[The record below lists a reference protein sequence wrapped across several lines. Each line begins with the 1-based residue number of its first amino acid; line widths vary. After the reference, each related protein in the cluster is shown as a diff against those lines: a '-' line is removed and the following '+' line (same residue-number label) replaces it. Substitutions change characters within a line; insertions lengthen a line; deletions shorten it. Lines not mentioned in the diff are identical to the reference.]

1 MKDYTSEI
9 PKFSKSI
16 KILEVSDVGH
26 ADNVN
31 VTTKQLLENTLS
43 NRQTITD
50 LETKAGAMEEYH
62 EGAAYHAGEY
72 CLYHNELYRCIQDT
86 EGPWD
91 EVCWKRTDTLEEIG
105 SLNKELSKLER
116 PEFDD
121 SGEVEG
127 ITSFT
132 NFLNSIVSKMPI
144 ITFFR
149 NFKAGMKF
157 VLHAGQLVTDC
168 VTDRDDLPAAA
179 CTVKDLMDL
188 YTQLNSDMGTYYSLA
203 EAIVIP
209 IGADLNDYYEFGNYV
224 SMTGDITGDITDT
237 LLNCPY
243 KGCGFMLHVERVTS
257 SASNRNFAK
266 QRIILHHSESIEY
279 WRVKSGG
286 TWRKWYQ
293 VKGTL
298 V

>member
-116 PEFDD
+116 PAFDD

-188 YTQLNSDMGTYYSLA
+188 YTQLNSDMLVIKCGFAKVNVEAINTPAFTTVTFDKPFTQIMSVCATGNSGVPGTYLLGVSVLNVTNNDFKIYVTRANNPTIQSVSWI
-203 EAIVIP
+203 AI
-209 IGADLNDYYEFGNYV
+209 G
-224 SMTGDITGDITDT
+224 
-237 LLNCPY
+237 
-243 KGCGFMLHVERVTS
+243 K
-257 SASNRNFAK
+257 
-266 QRIILHHSESIEY
+266 
-279 WRVKSGG
+279 
-286 TWRKWYQ
+286 
-293 VKGTL
+293 
-298 V
+298 